1 MNRNRSIGKS
11 AFTLI
16 ELLVVIA
23 IIAILA
29 SLLLPAL
36 ARAKARAQRIGC
48 TSNLKQIGLA
58 MRLYS
63 NDHDGK
69 FPWGVPQ
76 TDGGGKPLAN
86 FSDLSD
92 TMTVDIQFL
101 LASNELVTPKVVVCA
116 SDKSR
121 PQANDWATFGMGN
134 ISYALG
140 YVDETKPSTILSG
153 DRSMSGFDFGPGPT
167 LADNT
172 ACYTIGSPSGGLN
185 AKWDPALSHGRSA
198 GNSGLTDG
206 SVQQMSNGNLTNALR
221 TIKPADCLDG
231 STVRMFMPGP

>member
-1 MNRNRSIGKS
+1 MNTVRKNGES

-63 NDHDGK
+63 NDHEGK

-76 TDGGGKPLAN
+76 SDGGGKPLAN
-86 FSDLSD
+86 FSDPSD
-92 TMTVDIQFL
+92 TVTVDFQFL

-121 PQANDWATFGMGN
+121 PQATDWATFGMGN

-140 YVDETKPSTILSG
+140 YVDESKPTTILSG
-153 DRSMSGFDFGPGPT
+153 DRSMSGFDFGPGLP
-167 LADNT
+167 DNS
-172 ACYTIGSPSGGLN
+172 ACYTIGSPAGGLN
-185 AKWDPALSHGRSA
+185 AKWDPALGHGRSA

-206 SVQQMSNGNLTNALR
+206 SVQQWTNVQLTNTLR

-231 STVRMFMPGP
+231 STVRMFMPTP

>member
-1 MNRNRSIGKS
+1 MRTAAGFVPR

-48 TSNLKQIGLA
+48 TNNLKQIGLA

-63 NDHDGK
+63 NDHEGK

-76 TDGGGKPLAN
+76 IDGGGKPDFTN
-86 FSDLSD
+86 PGD
-92 TMTVDIQFL
+92 TVTVDVQFL

-121 PQANDWATFGMGN
+121 PQATDWATFGMGN
-134 ISYALG
+134 ISYAMG
-140 YVDETKPSTILSG
+140 YVDESKPTTILSG
-153 DRSMSGFDFGPGPT
+153 DRSMSGFDFGPGP
-167 LADNT
+167 LPDNT

-185 AKWDPALSHGRSA
+185 AKWDPALSHGPSA

-206 SVQQMSNGNLTNALR
+206 SVQQWTNRQLTNTLC
-221 TIKPADCLDG
+221 TIKPADCPDG
-231 STVRMFMPGP
+231 STVRMFMPMP